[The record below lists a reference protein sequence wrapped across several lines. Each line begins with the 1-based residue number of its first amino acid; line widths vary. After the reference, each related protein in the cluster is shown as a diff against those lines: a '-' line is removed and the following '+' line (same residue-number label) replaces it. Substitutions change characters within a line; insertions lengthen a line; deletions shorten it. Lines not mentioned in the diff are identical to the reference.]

1 MTVYVGGRRGC
12 PKWEDKIDKQ
22 KNYTDLCLILHRR
35 SNSPRQLGPPPA
47 RGSPGGLLMSIEQ
60 VLMFTQRVMSEY
72 TIWFFVFLIVTATW
86 AIMSLMIAAMLARF
100 KAVSLAENLRL
111 KEERVKVGWLVC

>member
-1 MTVYVGGRRGC
+1 MLFY
-12 PKWEDKIDKQ
+12 I
-22 KNYTDLCLILHRR
+22 
-35 SNSPRQLGPPPA
+35 
-47 RGSPGGLLMSIEQ
+47 Q

-100 KAVSLAENLRL
+100 KAVSLAEGLRL
-111 KEERVKVGWLVC
+111 MQERAKVGRTARDTTRSAPMVLLSAPDPTTRINTAATPCSKT